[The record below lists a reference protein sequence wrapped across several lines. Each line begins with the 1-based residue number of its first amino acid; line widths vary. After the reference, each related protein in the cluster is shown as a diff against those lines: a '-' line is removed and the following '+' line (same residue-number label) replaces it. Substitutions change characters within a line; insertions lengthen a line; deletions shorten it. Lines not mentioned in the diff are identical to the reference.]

1 MGSQRNHFSIRGKL
15 LIILSLTAVL
25 TLLLVTTAL
34 VFNEKWSTQKNL
46 VRELR
51 SMADVV
57 ALNIGAALLFND
69 AQTARE
75 DLASLAAKPEIAAA
89 ILPKTWTIS
98 PCKDRTLDA
107 F

>member
-1 MGSQRNHFSIRGKL
+1 MREISAVSKRNFFSIRKKL
-15 LIILSLTAVL
+15 FVLLSLTAVV

-34 VFNEKWSTQKNL
+34 VFNEKWSTRKNL

-69 AQTARE
+69 EQTAR
-75 DLASLAAKPEIAAA
+75 
-89 ILPKTWTIS
+89 
-98 PCKDRTLDA
+98 
-107 F
+107 